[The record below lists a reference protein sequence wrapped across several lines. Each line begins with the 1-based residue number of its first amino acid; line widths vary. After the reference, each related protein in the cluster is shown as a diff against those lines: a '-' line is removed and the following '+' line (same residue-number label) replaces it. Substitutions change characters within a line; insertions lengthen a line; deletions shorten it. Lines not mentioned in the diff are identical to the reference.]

1 LVDTLSS
8 NNSRTR
14 ILEAAL
20 ALIAKRGEAGVS
32 MGEIATAA
40 RVSRQ
45 AVYLHFA
52 DRAALMLAL
61 VRHVDEKRHLDKE
74 LRKVRDASSAWAG
87 IRAMVSLQARL
98 NPGLWAIARALD
110 AVRRTDEAA
119 ERGWQDRLQHR
130 LEGCRQM
137 IARLQEE
144 GKLRRRLDPEVAAD
158 LLWTITSLRTWEDL
172 VLERGWSRQR
182 YGRHIT
188 SLLAAALLNLS
199 AGRASE
205 R

>member
-1 LVDTLSS
+1 
-8 NNSRTR
+8 
-14 ILEAAL
+14 
-20 ALIAKRGEAGVS
+20 
-32 MGEIATAA
+32 
-40 RVSRQ
+40 
-45 AVYLHFA
+45 
-52 DRAALMLAL
+52 
-61 VRHVDEKRHLDKE
+61 
-74 LRKVRDASSAWAG
+74 
-87 IRAMVSLQARL
+87 MVSLQARL

-110 AVRRTDEAA
+110 AVRRTDDAA

-172 VLERGWSRQR
+172 VLERGWSRRR
-182 YGRHIT
+182 YDRHIT

>member
-1 LVDTLSS
+1 M
-8 NNSRTR
+8 
-14 ILEAAL
+14 A
-20 ALIAKRGEAGVS
+20 
-32 MGEIATAA
+32 EIAGAA

-61 VRHVDEKRHLDKE
+61 VRHVDEKRNLEKE
-74 LRKVRDASSAWAG
+74 LRKIREAPNAWAG

-98 NPGLWAIARALD
+98 NPGLWAIARAMD

-137 IARLQEE
+137 IARLHKE
-144 GKLRRRLDPEVAAD
+144 GKLRRGLDPAVAAD
-158 LLWTITSLRTWEDL
+158 LLWSITSLRMWEDL
-172 VLERGWSRQR
+172 VLERGWSRRR
-182 YGRHIT
+182 YERHIT
-188 SLLAAALLNLS
+188 SLLLAALTNR
-199 AGRASE
+199 RAKL
-205 R
+205 

>member
-1 LVDTLSS
+1 
-8 NNSRTR
+8 
-14 ILEAAL
+14 
-20 ALIAKRGEAGVS
+20 

-74 LRKVRDASSAWAG
+74 LRKVRDTSSAWAG

-130 LEGCRQM
+130 LEGCRQL

-172 VLERGWSRQR
+172 VLERGWSRRR
-182 YGRHIT
+182 YDRHIT